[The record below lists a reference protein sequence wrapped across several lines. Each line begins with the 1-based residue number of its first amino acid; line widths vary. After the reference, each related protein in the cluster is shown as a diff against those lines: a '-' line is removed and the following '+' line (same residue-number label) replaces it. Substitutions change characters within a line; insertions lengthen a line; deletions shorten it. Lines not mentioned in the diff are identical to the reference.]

1 MCDVRS
7 YVCTRV
13 RRVALV
19 SLWRVSVDRGVGLHV
34 GGDLGPMGALER
46 LGSYH
51 ASGALHS
58 EVLLAESIPVQGE
71 APVAGGSL
79 RRGLQAG
86 GTQETLSC
94 RTPRPR
100 ALMEASEGSHQRSL
114 HTCGDGAGTV
124 LGPAEM
130 HTSSGVSL
138 CVTRV
143 CCGHTWVSSSTW
155 NSDSI
160 HGEKS
165 WKGFRL
171 PKPHDEGKAEV
182 QGGRHGR
189 LS

>member
-1 MCDVRS
+1 M
-7 YVCTRV
+7 
-13 RRVALV
+13 
-19 SLWRVSVDRGVGLHV
+19 
-34 GGDLGPMGALER
+34 
-46 LGSYH
+46 
-51 ASGALHS
+51 
-58 EVLLAESIPVQGE
+58 LLAESIPIRGE
-71 APVAGGSL
+71 APGGGSL

-114 HTCGDGAGTV
+114 RTCSDGAGTV

-130 HTSSGVSL
+130 HTSSSVSL

-143 CCGHTWVSSSTW
+143 CCEHTRVSSSTW
-155 NSDSI
+155 NSDST

-182 QGGRHGR
+182 QGGRPGR